1 MRGKGFFSGCKRIF
15 HRITPAGAGKRKRN
29 RRSNRQRKDHPCG
42 CGEKVS
48 HIRPRGRNNGSPPR
62 VRGKGFFSRCK
73 RIFHRIT
80 PAGAGKS
87 AGDGIHY
94 PADGDH
100 PRGCG
105 EKFDISDFSVLLTGS
120 PPRVRG
126 KVKALLCQCA
136 NIRITPAGAGK
147 SCVILLLSCG
157 DGDHP
162 RGCGEK
168 SSSTVMS
175 IIVLGSPPRVR
186 GKGCFQNCF
195 CRVLGITPAGAGK
208 RTNTITGELKAQD
221 HPRGCGEKP

>member
-126 KVKALLCQCA
+126 K
-136 NIRITPAGAGK
+136 
-147 SCVILLLSCG
+147 
-157 DGDHP
+157 
-162 RGCGEK
+162 
-168 SSSTVMS
+168 
-175 IIVLGSPPRVR
+175 
-186 GKGCFQNCF
+186 GCFQNCF

-208 RTNTITGELKAQD
+208 RTNTITGELNAQD
-221 HPRGCGEKP
+221 HPRGCGEKDKYHYRRIKSPGSPPRVRGKAINSPLTYFVFGITPAGAGKSAYRRKE